1 MKKLLF
7 TLITLSFA
15 LSFTLSAQDISYEH
29 DNNGNRVLR
38 EVVVLKTSTAG
49 TNNSSVATN
58 STQWGDYSIKV
69 FPNPTQELVVM
80 EISDLSPEDQGEV
93 FVSTIN
99 GQLLN
104 RFPLDS
110 SGKWE
115 VDLQNHPSGVYL
127 VRLVLNE
134 QTLVRKIVKE

>member
-1 MKKLLF
+1 MKKLLLL
-7 TLITLSFA
+7 TLINISFA
-15 LSFTLSAQDISYEH
+15 LNAQDISYEH

-49 TNNSSVATN
+49 DSPSVVTN
-58 STQWGDYSIKV
+58 STQWGDFSIKV
-69 FPNPTQELVVM
+69 FPNPTQGLVIM

-104 RFPLDS
+104 QFYVDS

-115 VDLQNHPSGVYL
+115 VDLQDQPSGVYL
-127 VRLVLNE
+127 VKVVLNE
-134 QTLVRKIVKE
+134 KNKVWKIIKE

>member
-1 MKKLLF
+1 MKKLLLF
-7 TLITLSFA
+7 ALVA

-58 STQWGDYSIKV
+58 STQWGDFFIKV
-69 FPNPTQELVVM
+69 FPNPTQGLVVM
-80 EISDLSPEDQGEV
+80 EVSDLSQEDQGEV

-99 GQLLN
+99 GQLLDQ
-104 RFPLDS
+104 FPLGS
-110 SGKWE
+110 SGKVK
-115 VDLQNHPSGVYL
+115 VDLQDQPSGVYL
-127 VRLVLNE
+127 VRMVLNDR
-134 QTLVRKIVKE
+134 TRVWKIVKE